1 MGECWDNC
9 VWGRGGV
16 GVQGWWHGGVQ
27 GWWYSGAGVVAW
39 GSAGAVV

>member
-16 GVQGWWHGGVQ
+16 GVQ